1 MSCKAHRKKLIEL
14 CSKFQAKKTR
24 LVLKPGKLFLR
35 EFPYGSWGILITDL
49 SVTVWPKGFPGG
61 SDGRESVYDAGDPG
75 LIPGLGRSR
84 NGNPLQY
91 SCLENSM
98 NRGAWRAT
106 VHGVTESD
114 MTELND

>member
-75 LIPGLGRSR
+75 LIPGLGRSPGEG
-84 NGNPLQY
+84 NGYPFHS

-98 NRGAWRAT
+98 DRGA
-106 VHGVTESD
+106 
-114 MTELND
+114 